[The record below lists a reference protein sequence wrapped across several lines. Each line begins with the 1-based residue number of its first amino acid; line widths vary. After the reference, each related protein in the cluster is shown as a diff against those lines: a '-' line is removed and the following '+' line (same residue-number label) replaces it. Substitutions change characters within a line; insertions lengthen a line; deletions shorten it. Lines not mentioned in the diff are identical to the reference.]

1 MIIEGVLLIIF
12 MLSLF
17 FTIALKLLMKTFFG
31 TPLFE
36 ALFFLSYAMLL
47 ISGTVA
53 VVFIG
58 IKYLIIGGA

>member
-12 MLSLF
+12 IISLF
-17 FTIALKLLMKTFFG
+17 FAIALQPLMKTFFG
-31 TPLFE
+31 TPLIE
-36 ALFFLSYAMLL
+36 ALFFLSYALMLL
-47 ISGTVA
+47 SGAVA